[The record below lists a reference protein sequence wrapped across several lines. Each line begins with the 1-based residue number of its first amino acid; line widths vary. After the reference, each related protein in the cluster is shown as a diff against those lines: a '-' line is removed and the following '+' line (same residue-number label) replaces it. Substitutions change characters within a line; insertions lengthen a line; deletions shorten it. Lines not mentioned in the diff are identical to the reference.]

1 MAGTGPIRLVRFA
14 NERTRGRQPDLWVP
28 VAVKRSREAQVN
40 GGSLPRYFF
49 HVIDGALPIEDDQ
62 GTLFAGPSDAI
73 AHAEVMANDLAQD
86 EDQYRGHVIVVVDDH
101 ENVIARIPI
110 VRRTH

>member
-1 MAGTGPIRLVRFA
+1 
-14 NERTRGRQPDLWVP
+14 
-28 VAVKRSREAQVN
+28 
-40 GGSLPRYFF
+40 LPRYFF

-62 GTLFAGPSDAI
+62 GSLFAEPSDAI